1 MIHTVGGSNVS
12 CKLFWKILAEYS
24 LHSLLEGSQ
33 RLIEYKNCNQ
43 TDDEHLMKH
52 GSLCL
57 SLLTLFL
64 SSKTNSWH
72 RNLST
77 LKDVIHQTF
86 KHNYIFFFRTVWLV
100 SLPQRTMH
108 VCAHCVFVCGRDYM
122 CVNPSLTATAVI
134 ELIPLFSGH
143 VIVSCVWLE
152 PATYCVPPTPLQLK
166 AWQQPLFLARP
177 LLWSLPCFIKAWQF
191 IPKPTVWAC

>member
-77 LKDVIHQTF
+77 LKDVIHQTL
-86 KHNYIFFFRTVWLV
+86 KHNYIFFLGLFGLCHYLREPCMCVRTV
-100 SLPQRTMH
+100 SLYVAVTI
-108 VCAHCVFVCGRDYM
+108 CV
-122 CVNPSLTATAVI
+122 
-134 ELIPLFSGH
+134 
-143 VIVSCVWLE
+143 
-152 PATYCVPPTPLQLK
+152 
-166 AWQQPLFLARP
+166 
-177 LLWSLPCFIKAWQF
+177 
-191 IPKPTVWAC
+191 